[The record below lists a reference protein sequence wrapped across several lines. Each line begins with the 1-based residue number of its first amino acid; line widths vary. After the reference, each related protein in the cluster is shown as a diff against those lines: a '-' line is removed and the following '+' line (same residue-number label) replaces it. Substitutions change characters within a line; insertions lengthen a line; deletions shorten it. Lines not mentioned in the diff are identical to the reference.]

1 MKVIGRKKTVIF
13 SLAVLSGCVGLK
25 GFLFTPEFD
34 KFKNDYK
41 VGKYVESINYLMPE
55 QKPTFDKSAFG
66 DNAVIVGM
74 EAGSA
79 SMSAGQFS
87 AGTKYLDMAESSLSD
102 GFSFSKYKPKF
113 YEKVMLNTYKGI
125 AFWGLGDIENAGV
138 EFKRLN
144 ERQKEAVEENK
155 KEILKAEE
163 EASKQE
169 NSASFTATYEALEK
183 EYDVYKNFKPYAD
196 FTNPFSTYISAL
208 YYLTA
213 GYDKAEVENAI
224 NYMNR
229 VNGMVSNEY
238 VKADIKMAEDLANGK
253 DIGSNVWVVYEE
265 GLAPEIKEKVIKFP
279 FPTKSGMKMV
289 NFSLPE
295 FVSKAHSYRN
305 LTVDTSDG
313 KYVTQP
319 LVDMERVIKTEYQRR
334 YPAEVA
340 KGIVYLIASIAA
352 QEIASQAITKS
363 SFGKKLDKK
372 MAKHGGLLGDLG
384 KNKLGSKAVASA
396 ASVAIAEVIS
406 NKIDTTAWSSLP
418 KEIQIAKLKMPK
430 DRNVKI
436 ITAGALKTAKL
447 KIDDKINN
455 AIIYIRSPEAKG
467 ELKAFIINAD
477 GGK

>member
-155 KEILKAEE
+155 KEILKQ
-163 EASKQE
+163 KKK
-169 NSASFTATYEALEK
+169 L
-183 EYDVYKNFKPYAD
+183 
-196 FTNPFSTYISAL
+196 
-208 YYLTA
+208 
-213 GYDKAEVENAI
+213 
-224 NYMNR
+224 
-229 VNGMVSNEY
+229 
-238 VKADIKMAEDLANGK
+238 
-253 DIGSNVWVVYEE
+253 
-265 GLAPEIKEKVIKFP
+265 
-279 FPTKSGMKMV
+279 
-289 NFSLPE
+289 
-295 FVSKAHSYRN
+295 VSKRILQVLRLHMKR
-305 LTVDTSDG
+305 
-313 KYVTQP
+313 
-319 LVDMERVIKTEYQRR
+319 
-334 YPAEVA
+334 
-340 KGIVYLIASIAA
+340 
-352 QEIASQAITKS
+352 
-363 SFGKKLDKK
+363 
-372 MAKHGGLLGDLG
+372 
-384 KNKLGSKAVASA
+384 
-396 ASVAIAEVIS
+396 
-406 NKIDTTAWSSLP
+406 
-418 KEIQIAKLKMPK
+418 
-430 DRNVKI
+430 
-436 ITAGALKTAKL
+436 
-447 KIDDKINN
+447 
-455 AIIYIRSPEAKG
+455 
-467 ELKAFIINAD
+467 
-477 GGK
+477 